1 MLSALLILSAQQ
13 ATLPTEGLHPD
24 WRRQVEAL
32 AGKALGDPRGAAYR
46 RVQLTVDMHYP
57 SGRRRELVESE
68 GWVVSGGKSAVLW
81 DGLVYPI
88 SKVLGKADLHRARAE
103 SLADRP
109 PSNPLVDP
117 WGTANMNGVCRNQ
130 GAAALWYLV
139 GEEAVALRILLN
151 LNRSSSVHQFE
162 DRDLP
167 YWLAERYRARAV
179 TSLNSARDEDALIF
193 AKTELA
199 LRGTDMTLSF
209 VGQRNTAPQLIE
221 DLERRLANKSRKL
234 DLLDDFENIQYLPN
248 MSSAVDP
255 IMQRAIDAGPDI
267 VPQLITRSSQDKRLT
282 RAEVP
287 SRNFRDR
294 SIAEVGQAYR
304 YVLEVLWPESA
315 YYTGRSDEELQAV
328 FARHRNLSTAERL
341 VEVIADLTTP
351 DFAAIS
357 ALGQFSL
364 RSPERT
370 SSAQR
375 EIRLAG
381 SRFASKIA
389 SGIEVRYRRLVDEF
403 NREPNQNP
411 LARSGQMALALATF
425 DYALGQSL
433 LRESAKLIV
442 DNLDRPMYGGERPRW
457 DLINIFTLAAANGD
471 SEILSAYTTFC
482 GREDVLED
490 FPSEA
495 MPALKNPKNGQA
507 QNAASQIF
515 RRAEEIVA
523 NEGSPGQA
531 IRLLNSLLSRD
542 IGQLIAA
549 QQVRD
554 MLHKGLHNESRVV
567 ARGRVDGYELP
578 VDRGEVSLFVAGKH
592 ADRQPI
598 SVADFVAHVLAD
610 KFETGT
616 DFELTAAESKRLLAK
631 TSIDRW
637 LMNLPDKPLPYK
649 ERKPAATALNRPRAR
664 RS

>member
-1 MLSALLILSAQQ
+1 MLSALLILGAQQ
-13 ATLPTEGLHPD
+13 PALPQKGLHPD
-24 WRRQVEAL
+24 WRQQVEAL
-32 AGKALGDPRGAAYR
+32 AGKALGDPRGAAYS
-46 RVQLTVDMHYP
+46 RVQIAVDSNYQ
-57 SGRRRELVESE
+57 SVRRRELVESE

-88 SKVLGKADLHRARAE
+88 SKVLGKGDLNRARTE
-103 SLADRP
+103 SLADRS

-117 WGTANMNGVCRNQ
+117 WGSANMDGIFRSQ

-139 GEEAVALRILLN
+139 GEQAVALRILLN

-162 DRDLP
+162 GRDLP

-179 TSLNSARDEDALIF
+179 TSLKNARDVEALTF

-199 LRGTDMTLSF
+199 LRGKDPTLSF
-209 VGQRNTAPQLIE
+209 VGPRNTASQLIE
-221 DLERRLANKSRKL
+221 DLERRLANKNRKL

-267 VPQLITRSSQDKRLT
+267 VSQLITRSSQDKRLT

-287 SRNFRDR
+287 SRNFPDR

-315 YYTGRSDEELQAV
+315 YYTGRSDEELLAIFVRQ
-328 FARHRNLSTAERL
+328 RNLSTAERL
-341 VEVIADLTTP
+341 AEVIADPTTL

-364 RSPERT
+364 PATERT
-370 SSAQR
+370 SSTQR

-403 NREPNQNP
+403 KQEPNQNP
-411 LARSGQMALALATF
+411 LARSAQMALALATF
-425 DYALGQSL
+425 DYPLGQHL
-433 LRESAKLIV
+433 LRESTKLIV
-442 DNLDRPMYGGERPRW
+442 ENLDRPMHGGERPRW
-457 DLINIFTLAAANGD
+457 DLIEIFTLAAANGD
-471 SEILSAYTTFC
+471 SEILSEYTTFC

-490 FPSEA
+490 FPSDA

-507 QNAASQIF
+507 QNAASLIF

-542 IGQLIAA
+542 LEQLMAA
-549 QQVRD
+549 PQVRD
-554 MLHKGLHNESRVV
+554 LLHKGLQNESRVV
-567 ARGRVDGYELP
+567 ARGRDDGYELP
-578 VDRGEVSLFVAGKH
+578 VDRGEVSLFAAGKH
-592 ADRQPI
+592 TNRQPI
-598 SVADFVAHVLAD
+598 SVADFVAHILAD
-610 KFETGT
+610 RFETGT
-616 DFELTAAESKRLLAK
+616 DFELTAADAKRAMARV
-631 TSIDRW
+631 SINRW
-637 LMNLPDKPLPYK
+637 LKSLPDRPVKYK
-649 ERKPAATALNRPRAR
+649 TAGNPRRAK
-664 RS
+664 